1 MLLLAAASGDHA
13 TIERATLLAT
23 ELADGTSSTA
33 ARLRNLVRPH
43 IVSGGARSGPK
54 SDGQLVA
61 AAFPERIAGR
71 LGQNPGRYQL
81 TSGVIATMMDDDPLR
96 GTPVI
101 VAVAVDG
108 DRRAGRIFR
117 SVAITAEELTALGVV
132 TAIRRNATLLGSGR
146 IEVHEETLL
155 GSAVLRRK
163 PVAPG
168 PDDVAAAAL
177 AGLDLRTLLAEP
189 GVAAIRA
196 RVALLHNVDGPGS
209 FWPDWSVERLSQS
222 VGEWLVP
229 ALRARDAIDP
239 LRGFDLSSLLVSELP
254 PVLQR
259 KLGLKA
265 PTHVGG
271 PQKTDRKVR

>member
-81 TSGVIATMMDDDPLR
+81 ASGVIATMMDDDPLR

-117 SVAITAEELTALGVV
+117 SVARTHCA
-132 TAIRRNATLLGSGR
+132 GS
-146 IEVHEETLL
+146 I
-155 GSAVLRRK
+155 
-163 PVAPG
+163 
-168 PDDVAAAAL
+168 
-177 AGLDLRTLLAEP
+177 
-189 GVAAIRA
+189 
-196 RVALLHNVDGPGS
+196 
-209 FWPDWSVERLSQS
+209 
-222 VGEWLVP
+222 
-229 ALRARDAIDP
+229 
-239 LRGFDLSSLLVSELP
+239 
-254 PVLQR
+254 
-259 KLGLKA
+259 
-265 PTHVGG
+265 
-271 PQKTDRKVR
+271 